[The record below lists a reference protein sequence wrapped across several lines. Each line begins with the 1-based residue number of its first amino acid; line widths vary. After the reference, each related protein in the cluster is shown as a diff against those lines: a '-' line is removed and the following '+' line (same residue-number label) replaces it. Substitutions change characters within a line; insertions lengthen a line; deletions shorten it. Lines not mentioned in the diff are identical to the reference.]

1 MSLFLVMKNSV
12 EKQENAADTEQKD
25 IHNNAED
32 KRMQNVKSR
41 SIKKAVYEVASC
53 FAEDK
58 IKQEI
63 NHQKYG
69 V

>member
-1 MSLFLVMKNSV
+1 MKNLV
-12 EKQENAADTEQKD
+12 KKQENAADTEQKN
-25 IHNNAED
+25 IHDNAEN
-32 KRMQNVKSR
+32 KRLQYAESGLVEE
-41 SIKKAVYEVASC
+41 AVYEVASC

>member
-1 MSLFLVMKNSV
+1 MMKNLV
-12 EKQENAADTEQKD
+12 KKQENAADTEQKN
-25 IHNNAED
+25 IHDNAED
-32 KRMQNVKSR
+32 KRMQNVKSQ
-41 SIKKAVYEVASC
+41 SVEEAVYEVASC

>member
-1 MSLFLVMKNSV
+1 MMKNLV
-12 EKQENAADTEQKD
+12 KKQENAADTEQKN
-25 IHNNAED
+25 IHDNAEN
-32 KRMQNVKSR
+32 KRLQYAESGLVEE
-41 SIKKAVYEVASC
+41 AVYEVASC

-58 IKQEI
+58 NKQEI

>member
-1 MSLFLVMKNSV
+1 MMKNLV
-12 EKQENAADTEQKD
+12 KKQENAADTEQKN
-25 IHNNAED
+25 IHDNAEN
-32 KRMQNVKSR
+32 KRLQYAESGLVEE
-41 SIKKAVYEVASC
+41 AVYEVASC